1 MLTTIVVGALSA
13 AALIPQTD
21 TIVAANGATRFSL
34 ESFRGEVVVRTW
46 DRDAVQIKAD
56 HPSTRYIEIDRRGS
70 AIHVDVG
77 TERGMGFSGS
87 VDFEITVPRGMDL
100 SIEGMAVE
108 VNIEGAGGE
117 VEVNTVH
124 GNITLLGGRGT
135 ISLESVN
142 GVVTVDGAEGD
153 MDVTGVSGGVT
164 IRNSSGDIYVEGVGG
179 SVTLQGV
186 TSRDIE
192 AGTVGGSLRFEGS
205 ILDGGVYTF
214 GTHGGQIWLYLPE
227 NMNARLEAITL
238 AGDIEVD
245 YPGAPTEPS
254 RGEGIPGLR
263 EKELTFETG
272 TGSAR
277 IDVETFGGSV
287 HILRAGARR

>member
-1 MLTTIVVGALSA
+1 MFTTIIVGALSA

-21 TIVAANGATRFSL
+21 TIVDANGATRFSL
-34 ESFRGEVVVRTW
+34 ESFRGEVVVRSW

-56 HPSTRYIEIDRRGS
+56 HPSTRYIEIDHRGS
-70 AIHVDVG
+70 TIHVDVG

-87 VDFEITVPRGMDL
+87 VDFEITVPRSMDL

-124 GNITLLGGRGT
+124 GNITLVGGRGS

-142 GVVTVDGAEGD
+142 GVVTVDGADGD

-164 IRNSSGDIYVEGVGG
+164 IKNSSGDIYVEGVGG

-238 AGDIEVD
+238 AGDIEID

-254 RGEGIPGLR
+254 RGQGIPGLR
-263 EKELTFETG
+263 EKELTFEVG
-272 TGSAR
+272 NGSAR

-287 HILRAGARR
+287 HILRAGGGR

>member
-1 MLTTIVVGALSA
+1 
-13 AALIPQTD
+13 
-21 TIVAANGATRFSL
+21 
-34 ESFRGEVVVRTW
+34 
-46 DRDAVQIKAD
+46 
-56 HPSTRYIEIDRRGS
+56 
-70 AIHVDVG
+70 
-77 TERGMGFSGS
+77 
-87 VDFEITVPRGMDL
+87 
-100 SIEGMAVE
+100 
-108 VNIEGAGGE
+108 
-117 VEVNTVH
+117 
-124 GNITLLGGRGT
+124 
-135 ISLESVN
+135 
-142 GVVTVDGAEGD
+142 

-245 YPGAPTEPS
+245 YPGAPSEPS